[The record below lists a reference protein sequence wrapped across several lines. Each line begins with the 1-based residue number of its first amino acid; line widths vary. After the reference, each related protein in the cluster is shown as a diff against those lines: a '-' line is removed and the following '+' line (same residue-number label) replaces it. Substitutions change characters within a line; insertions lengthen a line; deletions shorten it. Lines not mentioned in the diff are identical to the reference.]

1 MTFPEA
7 PLDVPGRA
15 LLVGLA
21 VVPICEPNIMAG
33 VMEYSSG
40 LGTGIGWVGS
50 YRKKFWVD

>member
-7 PLDVPGRA
+7 PLDVPGRV

-21 VVPICEPNIMAG
+21 VVPICEPNMAG